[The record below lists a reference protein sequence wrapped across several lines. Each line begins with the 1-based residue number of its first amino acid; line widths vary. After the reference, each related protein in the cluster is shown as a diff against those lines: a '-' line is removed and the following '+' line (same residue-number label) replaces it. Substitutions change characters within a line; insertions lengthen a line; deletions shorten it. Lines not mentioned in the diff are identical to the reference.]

1 MYTFVLP
8 VRFRLQFLTPVS
20 KIDNLRFLTSSTH
33 TMNMIPFA
41 PTGFQTVYGNEF
53 LDTLHNF
60 FPEMMYDDTL
70 FGAEW
75 MAWMRSRTAALFPAY
90 VRQQNHYNIYQSE
103 QRRAD
108 FNLWRSAY
116 NVNPNYIPR
125 TPNRRTAA
133 AAAAPPPLG
142 RTMRRSDFAAAEP
155 APAQRRAHRA
165 PEAPYAAAES
175 IFTSLLN
182 QNIPVVSYTATVDDA
197 DLLNPMMTLLRAALH
212 VDTGITPPTAEQI
225 AAATTVLA
233 PPVGTECTVCQESS
247 GENDLAWRRI
257 NRCNH
262 MFHDTCIQ
270 PWLQSHNTCPT
281 CRGQL

>member
-1 MYTFVLP
+1 
-8 VRFRLQFLTPVS
+8 
-20 KIDNLRFLTSSTH
+20 
-33 TMNMIPFA
+33 MNSIPFS

-108 FNLWRSAY
+108 FNVWRSAY
-116 NVNPNYIPR
+116 NVNPNYNPR
-125 TPNRRTAA
+125 PYAYVTPQRRTAA
-133 AAAAPPPLG
+133 AATAPPLH
-142 RTMRRSDFAAAEP
+142 RAAHRRAAA
-155 APAQRRAHRA
+155 
-165 PEAPYAAAES
+165 AAARPAES
-175 IFTSLLN
+175 IFTSLFN
-182 QNIPVVSYTATVDDA
+182 ENIPVMSYTATIDPADH
-197 DLLNPMMTLLRAALH
+197 DLLNQMTNVLRAALH
-212 VDTGITPPTAEQI
+212 VDTTVTVPTQEQI
-225 AAATTVLA
+225 AAATTALV
-233 PPVGTECTVCQESS
+233 PPVNTECTICQETS

-262 MFHDTCIQ
+262 MFHDACIQ
-270 PWLQSHNTCPT
+270 PWFQAHNTCPT

>member
-1 MYTFVLP
+1 M
-8 VRFRLQFLTPVS
+8 
-20 KIDNLRFLTSSTH
+20 NL
-33 TMNMIPFA
+33 IPFS

-60 FPEMMYDDTL
+60 FPEMMYDETL

-108 FNLWRSAY
+108 FNVWRSAY

-125 TPNRRTAA
+125 GNPYVTPQRRTAA
-133 AAAAPPPLG
+133 AAAPPLG
-142 RTMRRSDFAAAEP
+142 RTLRRSDYRAAAAA
-155 APAQRRAHRA
+155 APTR
-165 PEAPYAAAES
+165 AAES
-175 IFTSLLN
+175 IFTTLFN
-182 QNIPVVSYTATVDDA
+182 ENIPVVSYTATVDDTN

-212 VDTGITPPTAEQI
+212 VDTTVTVPTQEQI
-225 AAATTVLA
+225 AAATTTLA
-233 PPVGTECTVCQESS
+233 PPVGTECTICQETS
-247 GENDLAWRRI
+247 GENDLAWRCI

-270 PWLQSHNTCPT
+270 PWFQAHNTCPT